1 MQNNLRIML
10 AALLV
15 SLLLVL
21 TVSCQKKTVAVES
34 GSNSTAQD
42 AGYDTSTADHQTQTP
57 WVIPKSFCRKISSLN
72 LTGRR

>member
-21 TVSCQKKTVAVES
+21 TVSCQKKTMAVES
-34 GSNSTAQD
+34 GSHSTAQD
-42 AGYDTSTADHQTQTP
+42 AGYG
-57 WVIPKSFCRKISSLN
+57 
-72 LTGRR
+72 TGSIAPPRVGGQSQGG